1 VNLWLSLSAAL
12 AVVVV
17 ISTAVSGQT
26 LDQTSRKRIKS
37 DTNKSLQEGPKDYTF
52 YIRRGLG
59 YWAIQDTDKATDAF
73 QKSIKLNPYKPS
85 PEPLSELQR
94 FQKLELARA
103 YYNLGSIDCF
113 KKQYKTAIP
122 YFTKTIE
129 LAPNFPQA
137 YKNRGLAYRQLD
149 QKEAAVKDL
158 KKAEQLFISPDRVLW
173 PPADARGPVSSHSKP
188 NVQAPISRHT
198 QTSI

>member
-37 DTNKSLQEGPKDYTF
+37 DTNKSLREGPKDYTF

-73 QKSIKLNPYKPS
+73 QKSIKLNPYKPG
-85 PEPLSELQR
+85 PEPLSELQK

-173 PPADARGPVSSHSKP
+173 PPADARGPVPSHSKP

>member
-12 AVVVV
+12 AVVVF

-26 LDQTSRKRIKS
+26 LDQASRKRIKS

-73 QKSIKLNPYKPS
+73 QKSIKLNPYKPG
-85 PEPLSELQR
+85 PEPLSELQK

-173 PPADARGPVSSHSKP
+173 PPADARGPVPSHSKP

>member
-12 AVVVV
+12 AVVVM

-26 LDQTSRKRIKS
+26 LDQASRKRIKS

-85 PEPLSELQR
+85 TEPLSELQR

-122 YFTKTIE
+122 YFAKTIE

-173 PPADARGPVSSHSKP
+173 PPADARGPVPSHSKP

>member
-73 QKSIKLNPYKPS
+73 QKSIKLNPYKPG
-85 PEPLSELQR
+85 PEPLSELQK

-173 PPADARGPVSSHSKP
+173 PPADARGPVPSHSKP